1 MKGSI
6 SLFKVFGININ
17 IHVTFLLLP
26 LLFLV
31 TGGPRAAFFIIVVF
45 ICVVFHELSHSLM
58 AKRFGIEVKDI
69 TLLPI
74 GGVASMSA
82 IPEKPSQ
89 EFLIS
94 IAGPLFNLALAAI
107 LYFPLVAIIGR
118 DALSWPPSWH
128 TWPKTI
134 AYIFW
139 MNPILAIFNL
149 LPAFPMDGGRIL
161 RSLLAR
167 KLDYRKATAIAVNTG
182 HIFALFFGYIGLV
195 NRNFFLILIAIF
207 IYMAASAE
215 EMQVDVR
222 ETIRKF
228 HVKDILPNQFLTLG
242 EDIPLAKVLELVFHS
257 HQEDF
262 PVVKN
267 HKLTGFVTRSDI
279 IANVHQFGK
288 ERLVRDAMRK
298 EYPTLSPRDH
308 LTAAQKKMEESGFKA
323 LPVLADGKLQGVI
336 SLEDISRV
344 YIVMSKNH

>member
-128 TWPKTI
+128 TWRPAWCTRRR
-134 AYIFW
+134 A
-139 MNPILAIFNL
+139 LA
-149 LPAFPMDGGRIL
+149 A
-161 RSLLAR
+161 
-167 KLDYRKATAIAVNTG
+167 ATRPV
-182 HIFALFFGYIGLV
+182 
-195 NRNFFLILIAIF
+195 
-207 IYMAASAE
+207 SA
-215 EMQVDVR
+215 
-222 ETIRKF
+222 
-228 HVKDILPNQFLTLG
+228 G
-242 EDIPLAKVLELVFHS
+242 
-257 HQEDF
+257 
-262 PVVKN
+262 
-267 HKLTGFVTRSDI
+267 
-279 IANVHQFGK
+279 
-288 ERLVRDAMRK
+288 RDA
-298 EYPTLSPRDH
+298 P
-308 LTAAQKKMEESGFKA
+308 
-323 LPVLADGKLQGVI
+323 
-336 SLEDISRV
+336 
-344 YIVMSKNH
+344 